1 MALESKGFWLEITL
15 TVNGTGFLF
24 REIWNYL
31 FLFET
36 LVYNPEKED
45 GTVHRCG
52 GNCSAH
58 VYPVC
63 PCSAFPGYNDNGEG
77 CNCWQWRVILS
88 LGNHSF
94 QSRVN
99 LIDYALIVDTDFDN
113 EEQANILFVP
123 KKEDAFILKGCL
135 FYKGSSQASQEKG
148 IQSLHSQDALI
159 HKRNWRVASFT
170 DLFMSQ
176 GH

>member
-1 MALESKGFWLEITL
+1 MAQESKGFCLEITL
-15 TVNGTGFLF
+15 TVNGTGFSF

-45 GTVHRCG
+45 GIVHRCG
-52 GNCSAH
+52 GNCSAP
-58 VYPVC
+58 VYPVSL
-63 PCSAFPGYNDNGEG
+63 CSAFPGNNDNGEG
-77 CNCWQWRVILS
+77 RHCWQWRGILS

-99 LIDYALIVDTDFDN
+99 LTDYALIMDTDFNN

-123 KKEDAFILKGCL
+123 KKEDAFIL
-135 FYKGSSQASQEKG
+135 
-148 IQSLHSQDALI
+148 
-159 HKRNWRVASFT
+159 
-170 DLFMSQ
+170 
-176 GH
+176 